1 MNKRLAILGSTGSI
15 GTQTLNIVRAFPDK
29 FSVEVLTAQHQ
40 ADLLIQQAAEFRP
53 NAVVIGEEALYS
65 TVNDA
70 LSPLDIKV
78 FAGQKSI
85 ASIVEMSSIDL
96 VVVALV
102 GYAGLMPTHNALQH
116 GKPVALANKET
127 LVVAGERITALA
139 AAKKLPILPID
150 SEHSAIFQCLQGEF
164 HNPIDKLILT
174 ASGGPFF
181 GKKAQELEHI
191 RPEEALRHPKWKM
204 GAKVTIDS
212 ATLMNNG
219 LEMMEAH
226 WLFQVP
232 PKDIEVVVHPQ
243 SIVHSMVQ
251 FADHSVKAQLGMP
264 DMELPIAYALSYP
277 LRLPVDLPELSFKDL
292 RSLTFSEPDT
302 GTFRCLALAYRM
314 MEQGGSAPCSMNAAN
329 EEAVA
334 AFLRGDIQ
342 FLHIS
347 DVIEKTLEKASFE
360 RHPDMPDFVRLD
372 EEARIIAKELIMQLK
387 KRQ

>member
-212 ATLMNNG
+212 ATLMNKG

>member
-1 MNKRLAILGSTGSI
+1 M
-15 GTQTLNIVRAFPDK
+15 NIVRAFPDK

-212 ATLMNNG
+212 ATLMNKG